1 MEELN
6 SYLKWLSTFEFHGIK
21 PGLYRIQKLLKKLG
35 NPQNKYLTVHIAG
48 TNGKGSTSAMLES
61 IAHALS
67 LKVGLYTS
75 PHLFKLNERFRIN
88 KQPISDE
95 KLLEALKV
103 LKETLGSLLAT
114 YFELTTALA
123 FFIFAE
129 EKVDIAIIECG
140 MGGRL
145 DATNL
150 IKPEVSIITSIGFDH
165 MRYLGDTIEKIAFE
179 KACII
184 KRERPVVVG
193 RMEEQAKQVIL
204 DRAKRLNSPTYL
216 WGRDFKTIPCGSSW
230 TYLGKNNVER
240 IFLNLKGYYQGYNLG
255 LALKATEI
263 LSDKGILPWDEEK
276 LKEALQN
283 VIWPL
288 RYQKQR
294 FFGKDFLFDCAHNE
308 EGALALRENLLAE
321 EDGSYKLLLLGATNE
336 DGTKPFHRLFEI
348 LEDLFDEVFICEFP
362 SPRRVVTISEWQ
374 ERLSNKDKV
383 SFFKNP
389 KLALE
394 KALVGPFLGI
404 VISGSIYFVA
414 ECFKILEGMQDV

>member
-1 MEELN
+1 MGELN

-21 PGLYRIQKLLKKLG
+21 PGLYRVQSLLTKLG
-35 NPQNKYLTVHIAG
+35 KPQKKYLTLHVAG

-61 IAHALS
+61 IIHALG

-88 KQPISDE
+88 KQPISDDE
-95 KLLEALKV
+95 LLEGLKV
-103 LKETLGSLLAT
+103 LKKTLKSLPAT

-123 FFIFAE
+123 FLIFAE

-145 DATNL
+145 DATNV
-150 IKPEVSIITSIGFDH
+150 ITPEVSIITSVGFDH
-165 MRYLGDTIEKIAFE
+165 MKYLGDTIEKIAFE

-184 KRERPVVVG
+184 KREKPVVVG
-193 RMEEQAKQVIL
+193 KMEEVAIHVIL
-204 DRAKRLNSPTYL
+204 DRAKRLNSSAYL
-216 WGRDFKTIPCGSSW
+216 WDRDFKILPCERTW
-230 TYLGKNNVER
+230 TYLGEKNVER

-255 LALKATEI
+255 SALKATEI
-263 LSDKGILPWDEEK
+263 LSEKGILPWDEDK
-276 LKEALQN
+276 IKEALQN

-288 RYQKQR
+288 RYQKIS
-294 FFGKDFLFDCAHNE
+294 FFGKEFLFDCAHNE

-321 EDGSYKLLLLGATNE
+321 GRGNYMLLLLGATNE

-348 LEDLFDEVFICEFP
+348 LVELFDEVFICEFP

-374 ERLSNKDKV
+374 ERLSNNDKV
-383 SFFKNP
+383 SFFKDP

-394 KALVGPFLGI
+394 KALVSPYSGV

-414 ECFKILEGMQDV
+414 ECFKILESM

>member
-1 MEELN
+1 MGEFN
-6 SYLKWLSTFEFHGIK
+6 SYLEWLSTFEFHGIK
-21 PGLYRIQKLLKKLG
+21 PGLYRVQRLLSKLG
-35 NPQNKYLTVHIAG
+35 KPQNRYLTLHVAG

-61 IAHALS
+61 IAHSLG

-88 KQPISDE
+88 KQPVSDD
-95 KLLEALKV
+95 KLLEGLKV
-103 LKETLGSLLAT
+103 LKKTLESQQAT

-123 FFIFAE
+123 FLIFAE

-145 DATNL
+145 DATNV
-150 IKPEVSIITSIGFDH
+150 IKPEVSIITSVGFDH
-165 MRYLGDTIEKIAFE
+165 MKYLGDTIEKIAYE

-184 KRERPVVVG
+184 KREKPVVVG
-193 RMEEQAKQVIL
+193 KMEEKAKQVIL
-204 DRAKRLNSPTYL
+204 ERAKRLNSLAYL
-216 WGRDFKTIPCGSSW
+216 WDRDFKTIPCEGSW
-230 TYLGKNNVER
+230 TYVGKNTVEG

-255 LALKATEI
+255 SALKAIEI
-263 LSDKGILPWDEEK
+263 LSEKGILPWNEEK
-276 LKEALQN
+276 IRKALQN

-288 RYQKQR
+288 RYQKQK

-308 EGALALRENLLAE
+308 EGALALRENLLTE
-321 EDGSYKLLLLGATNE
+321 KEGNYKLLLLGATNE

-348 LEDLFDEVFICEFP
+348 LEDLFHEVFICEFL
-362 SPRRVVTISEWQ
+362 SPRRVVTISEWKG
-374 ERLSNKDKV
+374 RLKNNDKV
-383 SFFKNP
+383 KYFKNP

-394 KALVGPFLGI
+394 KAIVSPFSGV

-414 ECFKILEGMQDV
+414 ECFKVLESMQNV